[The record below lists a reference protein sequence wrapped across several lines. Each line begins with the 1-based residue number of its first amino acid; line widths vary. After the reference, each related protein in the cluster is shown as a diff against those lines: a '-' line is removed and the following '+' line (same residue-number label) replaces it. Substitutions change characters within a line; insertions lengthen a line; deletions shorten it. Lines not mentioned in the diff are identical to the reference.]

1 MVERTNII
9 LKPDPT
15 RVLIRYFSP
24 GSPERIERITSRIL
38 TLNPEKTRKRLELVC
53 RRFASRHHDVEK
65 VFLRHYET
73 VEPFMVMDADLS
85 HDQKMLIGAYF
96 TSEYALESAALFN
109 PSMVPHPDQEGVE
122 KGAQRFVM
130 SLRATGEGHVSS
142 LVFREGIIDAQGGI
156 QIESPNGLLIGPD
169 LVRNPMYEK
178 EIFRSK
184 LYEMGH
190 DNKITEEVLHELDG
204 EFTLDEL
211 KRQILRNKTAIR
223 RQAANREHTL
233 NVMVSLAEQQYE
245 IHFDGDHR
253 LSERVIFPRI
263 DHNRKAIEDA
273 RFVRFEEANGE
284 IVYYATYTA
293 YDGRTF
299 LPQLLKTKD
308 FRKFK
313 FITMNGAGVENKGM
327 ALFPKKIAGYY
338 AMISRQDGENI
349 YIMFSDHLHFWQEPH
364 TLMKPTYSW
373 EYVQLGNCG
382 SPIET
387 PEGWLV
393 LTHGV
398 GPMRRYCIG
407 AVLLDLED
415 PRKLIGRMKEP
426 LLEPDENER
435 EGYVPNVVYT
445 CGAMIHGDRLILPY
459 AMSDYATRIA
469 SVDLEA
475 LLKKLKNSK

>member
-1 MVERTNII
+1 MVERTDII
-9 LKPDPT
+9 LEPDPK

-24 GSPERIERITSRIL
+24 GSSERIERITSRIL
-38 TLNPEKTRKRLELVC
+38 TLNPEKIRKRLDLVFA
-53 RRFASRHHDVEK
+53 RFASRHHDVEQ
-65 VFLRHYET
+65 VFLRHFET
-73 VEPFMVMDADLS
+73 VAPHMVMDPDLTK
-85 HDQKMLIGAYF
+85 DQKLLIGAYF

-109 PSMVPHPDQEGVE
+109 PSMVPHPDQSGLKDGEI
-122 KGAQRFVM
+122 RFVM

-142 LVFREGIIDAQGGI
+142 LVFRDGILGKDGGI
-156 QIESPNGLLIGPD
+156 EINSPNGVLIGPE

-184 LYEMGH
+184 LYEMGY
-190 DNKITEEVLHELDG
+190 DNEVTEEVLRDLDG

-211 KRQILRNKTAIR
+211 KLQVMRHKTAIR
-223 RQAANREHTL
+223 RRAANRQDTL
-233 NVMVSLAEQQYE
+233 DIMISLAEQQYE
-245 IHFDGDHR
+245 VHFDGEHG
-253 LSERVIFPRI
+253 LSERVIFPRV

-273 RFVRFEEANGE
+273 RFVRFEKNGE
-284 IVYYATYTA
+284 AVYYATYTA
-293 YDGRTF
+293 YDGRSF
-299 LPQLLKTKD
+299 LPQLLKTDD

-313 FITMNGAGVENKGM
+313 FITMNGEGVENKGM
-327 ALFPKKIAGYY
+327 ALFPRKIKGYY
-338 AMISRQDGENI
+338 AMLSRQDGENI
-349 YIMFSDHLHFWQEPH
+349 YIMFSDHLHFWQEPRM
-364 TLMKPTYSW
+364 LMKPTYSW
-373 EYVQLGNCG
+373 EFVQLGNCG

-387 PEGWLV
+387 SEGWLV

-415 PRKLIGRMKEP
+415 PRKIIGRMKEP

-445 CGAMIHGDRLILPY
+445 CGAMVHGNRLVLPY

-469 SVDLEA
+469 FVELDA
-475 LLKKLKNSK
+475 LLAKLKNSK